1 MHTPTLQELINR
13 SKSFAWRA
21 GSMVVVSVGTYILKI
36 GDIYLLDWRLIVNLS
51 IMTTVALLL
60 AEGTKFLNKK

>member
-60 AEGTKFLNKK
+60 AEGTKFLNQK